1 MATDTNLTEKQ
12 RLFCEEYIVRL
23 DGTEA
28 AIKAGYSERT
38 APVIASEN
46 LRKPK
51 IAAYLRELTKA
62 RCERTQ
68 VDADWVLKNAAKG
81 FEINAKTITDD
92 NGVVKMVNPNAAAK
106 FLELTGKHVA
116 VKAWDKP
123 EEKNAGTDIAN
134 ALTAIIDKLPS

>member
-23 DGTEA
+23 DAAEA
-28 AIKAGYSERT
+28 AIKAGYSEKT
-38 APVIASEN
+38 ASVIASEN

-51 IAAYLRELTKA
+51 IIAYLRELTKA
-62 RCERTQ
+62 RSERTQ
-68 VDADWVLKNAAKG
+68 IDADWVLKNAAKG
-81 FEINAKTITDD
+81 FEINAKTIVDD